1 MLNKR
6 EELGLDKGGGWSR
19 DKTVIGIG
27 KVNMEAG
34 GASEMPIKVA

>member
-27 KVNMEAG
+27 KENMEAG